1 MKANVYSRSLIVI
14 IISIIT
20 IGTILIL
27 LNAPKQEIVDK
38 SQTTNAIEPS
48 DALRYP
54 LGVVNEIGKEP
65 STNTKSIIVANI
77 EPNTIEI
84 ERGTDATVKLTFTRY
99 AYKELEKPVVI
110 EFSRDTD
117 NEQIIIPASIASM
130 HKPEERSDMVA
141 LGERI
146 PGAIYIND
154 LITYSQNSITLV
166 GNETRS
172 IDMKITI
179 PKDWPDELIDQD
191 GYFFNANYKVLDQ
204 DGIFIKGIDAVKV
217 IVR

>member
-1 MKANVYSRSLIVI
+1 MIIV
-14 IISIIT
+14 T
-20 IGTILIL
+20 DREPLDNRDL
-27 LNAPKQEIVDK
+27 LD
-38 SQTTNAIEPS
+38 NAIEPS
-48 DALRYP
+48 DALRYT

-77 EPNTIEI
+77 EPNPIEI

-99 AYKELEKPVVI
+99 TYKELEKPVVI

-179 PKDWPDELIDQD
+179 PKDWPDELIDKD